1 MGSRHPGHACFA
13 SEVSRLSLFVAA
25 ALLSLAGAA
34 PSGAQDVC
42 TPERLDVRSDGSAV
56 RFTVEV
62 ADDAD
67 ERALGLMNRP
77 EMPRFSGM
85 LFIYDSP
92 RPVAFWMKNTMIPL
106 DMLFADETGT
116 VRHIHRNAEPYS
128 TDSIPGGDGIQY
140 VLEINGG
147 MSDLLGLTE
156 GAELR
161 HVGIAADVAAWPCE
175 DGAS

>member
-1 MGSRHPGHACFA
+1 M
-13 SEVSRLSLFVAA
+13 SRLSIFAAAA
-25 ALLSLAGAA
+25 ALALAGAGSSA
-34 PSGAQDVC
+34 AQDVC
-42 TPERLDVRSDGSAV
+42 ALERLDVRADGATV
-56 RFTVEV
+56 RFTIEV

-77 EMPRFSGM
+77 EMPQFSGM
-85 LFIYDSP
+85 LFIYESP

-116 VRHIHRNAEPYS
+116 VRHIHRNAVPYS

-147 MSDLLGLTE
+147 MSDLLGLSE

-161 HVGIAADVAAWPCE
+161 HIGIPADIAAWPCE